1 MMSLFDEEQIIK
13 SFIRSERYDTEQA
26 SLKKSALAMI
36 KLGKIAFEE
45 VASCF
50 PDVTEE
56 KIKELKAEVIR
67 LA

>member
-26 SLKKSALAMI
+26 SLKTLALAMI
-36 KLGKIAFEE
+36 KFGKIAFEE

-50 PDVTEE
+50 PDVSEE
-56 KIKELKAEVIR
+56 KIEELKAQVIQ